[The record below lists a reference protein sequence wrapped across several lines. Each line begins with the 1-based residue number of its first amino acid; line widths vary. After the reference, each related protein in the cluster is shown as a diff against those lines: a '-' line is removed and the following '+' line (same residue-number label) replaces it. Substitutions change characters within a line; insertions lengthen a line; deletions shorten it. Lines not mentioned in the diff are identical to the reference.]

1 MIKVVIY
8 MQNLFT
14 NPDNRKKL
22 ITAGAAALVLVV
34 GWQLYSNLTYKP
46 ETEKIIPLVR
56 TVTVGETKADGAN
69 VYPGQVMGRY
79 ESRLAFQVGGK
90 IVNRMV
96 NLGDKVSAGQILM
109 TLDPKD
115 VNQAVEASNAQLASA
130 IANQKL
136 AADNAQRFNTLYANG
151 AVSAATR
158 DQYNTQLEAA
168 NAALR
173 QAQAQAN
180 ANNNQ
185 LEYTM
190 LRSDVDG
197 VVAAVTGEIGMVTA
211 AGTPMVTVVKDGER
225 EVQINVPENALG
237 RLTLGE
243 QADVSFWALPDLKCS
258 GTIREIAPMAD
269 PMTKT
274 YKVCVAIDSMPA
286 DARLGMTAK
295 VSFNKETN
303 GDDQFV
309 LPGAAIYQTN
319 DNPSVWVVRNNH
331 AQLIPVQIAGYN
343 DNNVIISG
351 GLTKGDVVITA
362 GIAKLVPDQEVRLA
376 EGGEQ

>member
-1 MIKVVIY
+1 
-8 MQNLFT
+8 MQKFFT
-14 NPDNRKKL
+14 DPDNRKKL

-46 ETEKIIPLVR
+46 ATEKIVPLVR
-56 TVTVGETKADGAN
+56 TVTVGETAADGAN

-79 ESRLAFQVGGK
+79 ESKLAFQVGGK
-90 IVNRMV
+90 IVNRMI
-96 NLGDKVSAGQILM
+96 NLGDKVSAGQVLM

-136 AADNAQRFNTLYANG
+136 AADNAQRFNTLYASG
-151 AVSAATR
+151 AVSAASR

-237 RLTLGE
+237 SLALGE
-243 QADVSFWALPDLKCS
+243 EADVSFWALPNLKCS
-258 GTIREIAPMAD
+258 GSIREIAPMAD

-274 YKVCVAIDSMPA
+274 YKVCVAISNMPA
-286 DARLGMTAK
+286 EARLGMTAK
-295 VSFNKETN
+295 VSFNKEA
-303 GDDQFV
+303 DDQQFV

-331 AQLIPVQIAGYN
+331 AQLVPVEIAGYN
-343 DNNVIISG
+343 DNNVIISS
-351 GLTKGDVVITA
+351 GLAKGDVVITA

>member
-1 MIKVVIY
+1 
-8 MQNLFT
+8 MQKFFT
-14 NPDNRKKL
+14 NPENRKKL

-46 ETEKIIPLVR
+46 EAEKIVPLVR
-56 TVTVGETKADGAN
+56 TVTVGETAADGAN

-79 ESRLAFQVGGK
+79 ESKLAFQVGGK
-90 IVNRMV
+90 IVNRMI
-96 NLGDKVSAGQILM
+96 NLGDKVSAGQVLM

-136 AADNAQRFNTLYANG
+136 AADNAQRFNTLYASG
-151 AVSAATR
+151 AVSAASR

-237 RLTLGE
+237 NLALGE
-243 QADVSFWALPDLKCS
+243 QAEVSFWALPKLKCS
-258 GTIREIAPMAD
+258 GSIREIAPMAD

-286 DARLGMTAK
+286 EARLGMTAK
-295 VSFNKETN
+295 VSFNKEAN
-303 GDDQFV
+303 DQQFV

-331 AQLIPVQIAGYN
+331 AQLVPVEIAGYN
-343 DNNVIISG
+343 DNNVIISS
-351 GLTKGDVVITA
+351 GLAKGDVVITA